1 MGNGLDNV
9 RLSTAEE
16 AGLVVIQHDGVIG
29 FRREH
34 RINKL
39 ITAEEAALFFIRR
52 DGYSVAGL
60 GREDRRVIIGRGVF
74 GDLWTMDT

>member
-1 MGNGLDNV
+1 MGNGLDKV

-29 FRREH
+29 FRRGR
-34 RINKL
+34 RINRL
-39 ITAEEAALFFIRR
+39 ITAEEAALVFTKR
-52 DGYSVAGL
+52 DGFSVVGL